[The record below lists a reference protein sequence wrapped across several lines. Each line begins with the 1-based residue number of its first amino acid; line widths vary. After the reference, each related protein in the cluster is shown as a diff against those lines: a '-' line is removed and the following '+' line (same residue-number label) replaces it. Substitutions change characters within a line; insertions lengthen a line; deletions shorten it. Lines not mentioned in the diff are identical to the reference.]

1 MCSSDLIGI
10 DKSGKWIIN
19 NHSEFILSADDPK
32 NIKLN
37 PEGEVFNFSND
48 NIKNFVETGTYK
60 ATTTLMVS
68 KHFDNVYTTEIVE
81 KLHFDSIKL
90 AAAQGVTNIEFLLG
104 DSVELLK
111 TITPKVVDGCVFFL
125 DAHQSGHDT
134 SNNGKNHVP
143 LFQELDV
150 ILSHNIRPSIY
161 IIDDLRLFNKFWDWE
176 GITTETILNKFEE
189 HGHKVESSF
198 IDTDRFYVLT

>member
-1 MCSSDLIGI
+1 MGGYL
-10 DKSGKWIIN
+10 KYT
-19 NHSEFILSADDPK
+19 EL
-32 NIKLN
+32 
-37 PEGEVFNFSND
+37 GEYTSREEYK

-68 KHFDNVYTTEIVE
+68 KHFDNVYTREIVE

-125 DAHQSGHDT
+125 DAHQS
-134 SNNGKNHVP
+134 
-143 LFQELDV
+143 
-150 ILSHNIRPSIY
+150 
-161 IIDDLRLFNKFWDWE
+161 
-176 GITTETILNKFEE
+176 
-189 HGHKVESSF
+189 
-198 IDTDRFYVLT
+198 